1 LINSY
6 EPWDVRSIDVTYP
19 LYSSRQYLSVR
30 GVFLPQLI
38 GELKEQGRTFFLD
51 DPHGTLWAILDRA
64 TVEAERVFA
73 VLLSADGEEK
83 PLDGHSNGDFFKDL
97 TIYLEAVLLLLARY
111 HPEVHRV
118 TPVYGL
124 CGVLGKGVT
133 VLDCIFEAN
142 PAVKR
147 FDTTKEDMEDLV
159 FSWMNTTLSILQCRL
174 SGPIS
179 RDDWSDFAAAG
190 GANAL
195 CTILSNPLHRS
206 YNHALSSTLI
216 EDNGSAAL
224 RAVQREDELLT
235 LSAQLLKNLVVSGSK
250 YALVCVRKDR

>member
-1 LINSY
+1 M
-6 EPWDVRSIDVTYP
+6 
-19 LYSSRQYLSVR
+19 R

-64 TVEAERVFA
+64 TVEAERVFG
-73 VLLSADGEEK
+73 VLLSAYGGEEGSLSDK
-83 PLDGHSNGDFFKDL
+83 HSDGDFLKDL

-133 VLDCIFEAN
+133 VLNRIFEAD

-147 FDTTKEDMEDLV
+147 FNNTKEEMEDLV
-159 FSWMNTTLSILQCRL
+159 FNWMNITLGILQCRL

-190 GANAL
+190 GVTAL
-195 CTILSNPLHRS
+195 CVILSDPLHRS
-206 YNHALSSTLI
+206 GPTPNSPTGA
-216 EDNGSAAL
+216 EQGSAVS
-224 RAVQREDELLT
+224 RAVLREDELLI
-235 LSAQLLKNLVVSGSK
+235 LSAQLLKNLVVSGTK
-250 YALVCVRKDR
+250 YALVSLRISS

>member
-1 LINSY
+1 M
-6 EPWDVRSIDVTYP
+6 TYP

-64 TVEAERVFA
+64 TVEAERVFG
-73 VLLSADGEEK
+73 VLLSANGEEEA
-83 PLDGHSNGDFFKDL
+83 LDAHSNGEFLKDL

-133 VLDCIFEAN
+133 VLDRIFEAD

-147 FDTTKEDMEDLV
+147 FNISKEDMEDLV
-159 FSWMNTTLSILQCRL
+159 FTWMNTTLGILQCRL

-179 RDDWSDFAAAG
+179 RDDWSDFASAG

-206 YNHALSSTLI
+206 FNHALSSSPV
-216 EDNGSAAL
+216 DDSGSEGL
-224 RAVQREDELLT
+224 RSVRREDELLT

-250 YALVCVRKDR
+250 YALVRYRKDC